1 MCERK
6 RVRERKSE
14 RQGEGDKKAR
24 KWGSEIRKS
33 ERQSH
38 DRKTDKEIKQGNG
51 IERSLGGGV
60 AAQEAASSDYSEG
73 FFAALP
79 LRLVSH

>member
-1 MCERK
+1 MASLPLVEIMREKGREKEMLCMCERK

-51 IERSLGGGV
+51 RERSLGGG
-60 AAQEAASSDYSEG
+60 STGS
-73 FFAALP
+73 
-79 LRLVSH
+79 